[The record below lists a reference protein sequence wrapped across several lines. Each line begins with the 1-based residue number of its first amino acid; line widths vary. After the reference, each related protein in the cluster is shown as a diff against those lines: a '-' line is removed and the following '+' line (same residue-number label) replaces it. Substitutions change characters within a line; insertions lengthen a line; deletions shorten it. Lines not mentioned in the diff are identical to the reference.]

1 MDYDGESVVNVI
13 DEVLVPLSVSESLY
27 KQVSAFNT
35 LSSLI
40 RLVGLVDALD
50 TSEGPLTLLAPN
62 DAAFAKV
69 GNLANFSNDE
79 IKQVLMN
86 HVFAANIYVSDL
98 DMSKTTPNLISS
110 SWSVTQSGN
119 NTYVDGALILSGDN
133 LASNGVFHVID
144 TVLVGSVKATG
155 ATPAAAVQGSV
166 SGASNGFSNPSLA
179 LILSLSALLLAC
191 YIR

>member
-1 MDYDGESVVNVI
+1 MNVI

-98 DMSKTTPNLISS
+98 DMSKTTPNLISN

-133 LASNGVFHVID
+133 LASNGVFHVIN

-166 SGASNGFSNPSLA
+166 SGASTGFSSPSLA
-179 LILSLSALLLAC
+179 LILSLAALALSC